1 MVVKTLTELSL
12 QDKDVTVQVEVNR
25 RWEFRGIADDGP
37 VLYVDMILTDA
48 TVIFLII
55 VLCYPILL
63 IDKFKLMQSHNTKLS
78 MPLS

>member
-63 IDKFKLMQSHNTKLS
+63 IDKFKLM
-78 MPLS
+78 PIF

>member
-25 RWEFRGIADDGP
+25 RWEFRGIGDDGP
-37 VLYVDMILTDA
+37 VLHVDMILTNA
-48 TVIFLII
+48 TVICLII

-63 IDKFKLMQSHNTKLS
+63 IDKFKLM
-78 MPLS
+78 PVF

>member
-25 RWEFRGIADDGP
+25 RWEFRGIADDGH
-37 VLYVDMILTDA
+37 VLHVDMILTDA
-48 TVIFLII
+48 TVICLII

-63 IDKFKLMQSHNTKLS
+63 IDKFKLMPVFLIGKCNLC
-78 MPLS
+78 